1 MADDESV
8 TPATKGS
15 PLTSPYPGLTRAL
28 AVPNGHAGRR
38 GRRHWTSVTA
48 EYCQPDAARFGGAA
62 VHPHRV
68 LEAPVRPGR
77 GAWQHSS
84 GHRGVGLAQIHIPHC
99 PHGLHTHAHTQRS
112 WTKSRCRNTDN
123 QARRRR
129 GGFSG
134 ASQSSSPGSNPSLSK
149 KFNPTSSTSQ
159 PLAPVLRKSASL
171 THIQTLWESRGSRR
185 QTPGQQMEE
194 CVWHRDQR

>member
-1 MADDESV
+1 MNQWLLPLKEVLWPLLTLGWRELWLCPMGMLVGVGDDTEPVLPRSTASQMQRGSGELQS
-8 TPATKGS
+8 TPTGFWKLQSDPAAGHGS
-15 PLTSPYPGLTRAL
+15 IA
-28 AVPNGHAGRR
+28 AGI
-38 GRRHWTSVTA
+38 
-48 EYCQPDAARFGGAA
+48 
-62 VHPHRV
+62 
-68 LEAPVRPGR
+68 
-77 GAWQHSS
+77 GAW
-84 GHRGVGLAQIHIPHC
+84 GLLRSTSLTAHMGC
-99 PHGLHTHAHTQRS
+99 THTQRS